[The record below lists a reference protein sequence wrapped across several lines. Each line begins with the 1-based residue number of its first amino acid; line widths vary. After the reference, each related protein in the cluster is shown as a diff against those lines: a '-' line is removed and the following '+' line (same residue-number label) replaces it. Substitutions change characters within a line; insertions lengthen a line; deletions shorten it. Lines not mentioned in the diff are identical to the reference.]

1 MNRAVGAGA
10 VKGIAATQREVVK
23 ERGVGFFFF
32 FLVFRWCGWVKSKET
47 DGEREDKKD
56 KPHTHSL

>member
-23 ERGVGFFFF
+23 ERGVGFFLF
-32 FLVFRWCGWVKSKET
+32 FLSCLPMVWM
-47 DGEREDKKD
+47 GEE
-56 KPHTHSL
+56 